1 MCPFRC
7 TRDTGDLLLWNLVR
21 DVFCAIAVGWLLYIV
36 HQIAG
41 GVLLGARITA
51 LREVGEAYTPEE
63 REVLIHSIKRGSLG
77 R

>member
-7 TRDTGDLLLWNLVR
+7 TRDTDDVLLWALVR
-21 DVFCAIAVGWLLYIV
+21 DVFFAVAVGWLLCIV
-36 HQIAG
+36 HRIAG

-63 REVLIHSIKRGSLG
+63 REVLIHTIKRGSLG